1 MNFLSDG
8 DAYDEMLT
16 REEMQSMINKMNL
29 LIALERVEE
38 CVRNRDLQ
46 NLQYALMSRHI
57 NIKSQV
63 KANKLEAYCQRLADI
78 LAQSP
83 DAFLKPDDV
92 ERCLAKVN
100 KQVKIF
106 RSLQ

>member
-1 MNFLSDG
+1 
-8 DAYDEMLT
+8 MLT
-16 REEMQSMINKMNL
+16 RDEIQSMINKMNL

-63 KANKLEAYCQRLADI
+63 KATKLEEYCRRLADI
-78 LAQSP
+78 LAASP
-83 DAFLKPDDV
+83 DAFLKPDDI
-92 ERCLAKVN
+92 ERCVAKVN
-100 KQVKIF
+100 KQVNYF
-106 RSLQ
+106 RS

>member
-1 MNFLSDG
+1 
-8 DAYDEMLT
+8 MLT
-16 REEMQSMINKMNL
+16 RDEIQSMIKKMNL

-63 KANKLEAYCQRLADI
+63 KATKLEEYCRRLADI
-78 LAQSP
+78 LAASP
-83 DAFLKPDDV
+83 DAFLKPDDI
-92 ERCLAKVN
+92 ERCVAKVN
-100 KQVKIF
+100 KQVKYF
-106 RSLQ
+106 RS